1 MARSSSSPTG
11 GVRGSRFC
19 AGMARACGFAPR
31 DQSHTARITGFAKL
45 LYPHHPLFRADG
57 DALEIIAA
65 RSDMLV
71 TRLPDGTHRGVPA
84 WMFNEEACASIRNAP
99 QPGVDITS
107 LLEIAELLARNKSA
121 IRSAGDEC
129 KSPSPQSAEG
139 TFATVAGDASIRA
152 SRTHQPDP
160 GRKEGRVHR
169 VAPRTARSS
178 QPPSSE
184 GRRVS

>member
-45 LYPHHPLFRADG
+45 LYPHHPLFRTDG
-57 DALEIIAA
+57 DALEIIAV

-84 WMFNEEACASIRNAP
+84 WMFEEEVCASVRNSS
-99 QPGVDITS
+99 QPSVDITS

-129 KSPSPQSAEG
+129 KSQSPQSSDG
-139 TFATVAGDASIRA
+139 TFATVAGDASTRTSRA
-152 SRTHQPDP
+152 RQPDP

-169 VAPRTARSS
+169 VASRTARNS

>member
-1 MARSSSSPTG
+1 MARSLSSPTVG
-11 GVRGSRFC
+11 ARGSKSC
-19 AGMARACGFAPR
+19 AGTARGCGSAPR

-45 LYPHHPLFRADG
+45 LYPHHPLFRTDG

-84 WMFNEEACASIRNAP
+84 WMFNEETCASIRNAP
-99 QPGVDITS
+99 QPSVGISS

-139 TFATVAGDASIRA
+139 TFATVTGDASIRA
-152 SRTHQPDP
+152 SRIQQPDP

-178 QPPSSE
+178 QPSSRKD
-184 GRRVS
+184 RRIP